1 MNPSVLEVSAT
12 ALFALGVCHTFVAGR
27 FNALA
32 HRFREGSIAENV
44 CHFLGEVEAVFML
57 WACAFMGIY
66 TVVASHHD
74 AVHYFEKLNFTEP
87 LFVFAIMTMAATKP
101 VVDTAEWLMERL
113 ARLLPLSKAT
123 AFVGTALVVGPLL
136 GSLITEPAAMTVTA
150 MLLKRR
156 LFDWQP
162 RRTLM
167 YAAVGTLFVNV
178 SIGGTLTNYAAPPI
192 LMIKEAFGWSSM
204 HVFGILG
211 WKAAVAC
218 VVSSVTLCMVFR
230 REFALLGNRQ
240 ERDAQDGEEASQA
253 RSPLWLALTHLGWL
267 GFVVMHSH
275 HAPVF
280 MAALVF
286 FLGFAHVT
294 REYQRPLELRSAL
307 MVAGFLGGLVTLG
320 TLQTWWLQPLLG
332 SMGDLALYFGATGL
346 TAITDNAAL
355 TYLGSRVPLSEGMQY
370 ALVAGA
376 VTGGGLTVIANA
388 PNPAGNAILAKSF
401 GERGISPLGLL
412 LGALWPTLVA
422 VLCFLF
428 LPSL

>member
-1 MNPSVLEVSAT
+1 MHPSVLEVSAT

-87 LFVFAIMTMAATKP
+87 LFVFVIMTMAATKP

-113 ARLLPLSKAT
+113 AGLLPLSKAT

-204 HVFGILG
+204 DVLRMLG
-211 WKAAVAC
+211 WKAAFAVMASSATFC
-218 VVSSVTLCMVFR
+218 VVFLR
-230 REFALLGNRQ
+230 DLRQLGNQ
-240 ERDAQDGEEASQA
+240 QA
-253 RSPLWLALTHLGWL
+253 HADTGAAPSRSPWWMATAHLLWL

-320 TLQTWWLQPLLG
+320 TLQTWWLQPLLA

-355 TYLGSRVPLSEGMQY
+355 TYLGSRVELSEGMQY

-401 GERGISPLGLL
+401 GEQGISPLGLL
-412 LGALWPTLVA
+412 LGALWPTVVA
-422 VLCFLF
+422 ILCFLF